1 MMLQA
6 CLNGARAADTPGL
19 PLTPDA
25 VAGDARASRAAGA
38 ACLHIHPRDAMG
50 RESLAPPDVAAHLSA
65 VRTAVPGM
73 AVGISTGDWILP
85 HAGRLEDMHGWTVLP
100 DYVSVNLEE
109 ADAPEVLA
117 LMGRLGI
124 GVELG
129 LAAGADLDRLLSLP
143 ATLWHG
149 AVRIMIEMNA
159 GTLDRAMPVARR
171 ILDRL
176 RQEAP
181 DLPILLHGFDA
192 TAWDFVAAARDLG
205 CDARIGLEDCL
216 YLPDG
221 RVAGNGALVAAA
233 ARTLGL
239 DA

>member
-1 MMLQA
+1 MRKSLLVLLAALATAVLPA
-6 CLNGARAADTPGL
+6 CQKAESPGAATAP
-19 PLTPDA
+19 A
-25 VAGDARASRAAGA
+25 VAAKEHKVGVLLINHGSRQKAW
-38 ACLHIHPRDAMG
+38 RDQ
-50 RESLAPPDVAAHLSA
+50 LLDV
-65 VRTAVPGM
+65 
-73 AVGISTGDWILP
+73 
-85 HAGRLEDMHGWTVLP
+85 
-100 DYVSVNLEE
+100 E
-109 ADAPEVLA
+109 AKVK
-117 LMGRLGI
+117 
-124 GVELG
+124 
-129 LAAGADLDRLLSLP
+129 DRLLSLP